1 MSNDNTF
8 KQERH
13 KTLQAIRDA
22 MMVKMEALAKE
33 GAKFTQADNLTM
45 PEIIEVQEKFRWVP
59 TTIGLA
65 MELQQ
70 EKPLK
75 EIFSRVSKRY
85 ESRRPPQATQQ
96 QLPADLAPV
105 KGLNG
110 RDTAFAEVRR
120 ALDIAERDFDM
131 TYPRL
136 TRDQVQ
142 WWLKK
147 HPIGEESIRLAHK
160 ENQRHYMKA
169 ALTEVRGTLDKLEA
183 LYKGPP
189 QTKKPSDPRFKL

>member
-1 MSNDNTF
+1 MGNDKF

-13 KTLQAIRDA
+13 KALQDIRDA
-22 MMVKMEALAKE
+22 MMIKMEALAKE
-33 GAKFTQADNLTM
+33 GAKFTQADHLSM

-59 TTIGLA
+59 TTIGIA

-85 ESRRPPQATQQ
+85 ETRRPPQSTQQ
-96 QLPADLAPV
+96 ALPADLAPITG
-105 KGLNG
+105 KNG

-120 ALDIAERDFDM
+120 ALDIAERDFDVS
-131 TYPRL
+131 YPRL

-147 HPIGEESIRLAHK
+147 HPIGEDSIRLAHK

-169 ALTEVRGTLDKLEA
+169 ALTELRGTLDTLESLHKDPA
-183 LYKGPP
+183 K
-189 QTKKPSDPRFKL
+189 TKKPSDPRFKL